1 MHFATSRQ
9 FMTEQ
14 KTVDALQL
22 EPETMIRVSPD
33 QISCDIGGEAVLL
46 QLQRGQYYGLNQ
58 IGAQVWKMLQKG
70 PASVAELQRC
80 VIEQYE
86 VEQSE
91 CARDLDAL
99 LRSMAVAGL
108 IVIMN

>member
-70 PASVAELQRC
+70 RVPHPERSEGWAYLFNRDGILRLVDPCGSDL
-80 VIEQYE
+80 
-86 VEQSE
+86 VE
-91 CARDLDAL
+91 CMIA
-99 LRSMAVAGL
+99 
-108 IVIMN
+108 